1 MRNAL
6 CFPCSL
12 VSVHF
17 PKQVDRKYG
26 DHKAVL
32 IAYYLDLH
40 FPLAFSLHNFNFKR
54 NYTVKTR
61 HVQPLAMYMFVAAR
75 TKAFTVP
82 LENFPRS
89 RKGLYS
95 GYFPGKKY
103 GSDHFE
109 VLSGYTGNIPVLLQ
123 VKI

>member
-1 MRNAL
+1 MCVEAEGMRNAL

-82 LENFPRS
+82 LENLIIYRGSVS
-89 RKGLYS
+89 RHILPTILGIQE
-95 GYFPGKKY
+95 F
-103 GSDHFE
+103 FE
-109 VLSGYTGNIPVLLQ
+109 AILPFFCIH
-123 VKI
+123 